1 MTPQEV
7 IEEIK
12 RRDQEILRRVK
23 ASRANELTA
32 EYLLRQVPED
42 MPRFVSQPRHEDG
55 PEYVSPIRFIAGWVV
70 VLAVFGLIWI
80 GV

>member
-1 MTPQEV
+1 MKDADH
-7 IEEIK
+7 I
-12 RRDQEILRRVK
+12 
-23 ASRANELTA
+23 TA

-70 VLAVFGLIWI
+70 VVAIAALIFWGL
-80 GV
+80 